1 MRIGGL
7 ASGMDINQIV
17 SDLMRAERMPLNK
30 LMQKKQVLE
39 WQRDDYRA
47 MNTLLLDFRS
57 ELTQM
62 KLTSK
67 YRSASTSS
75 TDESKVTATAAS
87 SAGQASFSIA
97 RVDRLASSERI
108 LSNPSQEITLKSSDS
123 LYKSSNETMG
133 WKQGSVE
140 NKTLGENSRIGET
153 GNRYQLDIPEYA
165 LGEETISALSI
176 KVNGKAYKVV
186 PMAGSEVPTESEL
199 SGLADN
205 EVFVDAKG
213 NITFKNEI
221 AKDSTIRVDYIAKHR
236 TDKLKLNHNTTSVQ
250 LTRGSVHIEDG
261 KTLEVTLT
269 RPNSDPAVFTIGADG
284 IIVEKDGTTKLG
296 TLDTVTGKITFND
309 NFKDFLP
316 DGEPEDGKESGFE
329 LTMTYTQNY
338 TTFSMDTYTSN
349 GEMHE
354 TFIVQG
360 NETITS
366 LSSKVNASN
375 VGVSMFFDEF
385 SGQMSLSRTETG
397 KYNVEKDDNG
407 NLIKDDDGNSIN
419 AGNDITIVGDLM
431 KAVFGF
437 EVPTVT
443 AGVNAKFEINGITT
457 ERHSNTFTMDGT
469 TFTLKQTF
477 DATTAPISVNV
488 NRDSNQIFENIKDF
502 VDKYNELID
511 KIQKKMNEERY
522 RSYFPLTDDER
533 ETLSDKQQEQWEEKA
548 KSGLLRRDPLL
559 SSVLSNMRM
568 NFSQPVMNDEVSS
581 LFNQMA
587 KLGITTSS
595 NYLEGGKLEI
605 NEAKLKQ
612 AIEEDPQSVEN
623 FFRGS
628 GGADAQNGVIHRL
641 YDSVNAT
648 MDQLKERA
656 GNSFSVSHQFA
667 LGREMKN
674 VDDRINSF
682 EKRLKS
688 VEDRYWRQ
696 FTAMEKAIQ
705 RSNQQMMYLMQ
716 QFGM

>member
-17 SDLMRAERMPLNK
+17 SDLMRAERMPLDK
-30 LMQKKQVLE
+30 LKQKKQVLE

-47 MNTLLLDFRS
+47 MNTLLLDFRA

-62 KLTSK
+62 KLTSR
-67 YRSASTSS
+67 YRSSATSS

-87 SAGQASFSIA
+87 SAGQASFSISK
-97 RVDRLASSERI
+97 VTQLASSERI
-108 LSNPSQEITLKSSDS
+108 LSGKITKDPDLDQNTKLKSSDN
-123 LYKSSNETMG
+123 LFKSFQNKGDRVVWS
-133 WKQGSVE
+133 QGSVE
-140 NKTLGENSRIGET
+140 SKTLGENDR
-153 GNRYQLDIPEYA
+153 
-165 LGEETISALSI
+165 LGSNKYKLNEVLKDDALSSWSV

-186 PMAGSEVPTESEL
+186 TSVGSE
-199 SGLADN
+199 GLADN
-205 EVFVDAKG
+205 EVLVNAQG
-213 NITFKNEI
+213 EIEFKNAI
-221 AKDSTIRVDYIAKHR
+221 AKDSAIRVDYIAKNR
-236 TDKLKLNHNTTSVQ
+236 TDTFKLNDQTTSVQ
-250 LTRGSVHIEDG
+250 LTRGSVHTTGINFKLSGTDLKVTIDAEGNVKYNDG
-261 KTLEVTLT
+261 
-269 RPNSDPAVFTIGADG
+269 GA
-284 IIVEKDGTTKLG
+284 ELG
-296 TLDTVTGKITFND
+296 KLDTVTGKITFSYG
-309 NFKDFLP
+309 FKQYVSSQGQDSNL
-316 DGEPEDGKESGFE
+316 EI
-329 LTMTYTQNY
+329 TYTQNY
-338 TTFSMDTYTSN
+338 TTFSLDTHTSK

-354 TFIVQG
+354 NFIVQG
-360 NETITS
+360 NETIAS
-366 LSSKVNASN
+366 LSTKVNASN
-375 VGVSMFFDEF
+375 VGVSMFYDEF

-397 KYNVEKDDNG
+397 KYNEEVVTGEG
-407 NLIKDDDGNSIN
+407 GAPITDDDGKEIIDD
-419 AGNDITIVGDLM
+419 DIKVNGALM
-431 KAVFGF
+431 EKVFGF
-437 EVPTVT
+437 EDGKASVT

-457 ERHSNTFTMDGT
+457 ERHTNTFTMDGT

-477 DATTAPISVNV
+477 NATDAPISVNV
-488 NRDSNQIFENIKDF
+488 NRDNNQIFENIKEF
-502 VDKYNELID
+502 VGKYNDLID
-511 KIQKKMNEERY
+511 KIQKKMNEERF
-522 RSYFPLTDDER
+522 RSYLPLTDDER

-581 LFNQMA
+581 LFNQLS
-587 KLGITTSS
+587 KLGITTSA

-605 NEAKLKQ
+605 NEAKLKK

-628 GGADAQNGVIHRL
+628 GGTEAQSGVIHRL

-656 GNSFSVSHQFA
+656 GNSFSVGHQFA

-682 EKRLKS
+682 ENRLKS

-705 RSNQQMMYLMQ
+705 RSNQQMMFLMQ
-716 QFGM
+716 QFSM